1 MPDKKGN
8 DMLTKQLKAA
18 RVARVARLA
27 DVPADVALA
36 YLEAEEWSEA
46 DAVRDVHCE
55 RRAGYTI
62 AHGHSDTYRD
72 SNEE

>member
-1 MPDKKGN
+1 MN
-8 DMLTKQLKAA
+8 KQIRAE
-18 RVARVARLA
+18 RIARVARLA
-27 DVPADVALA
+27 DVPAIVAEA

-62 AHGHSDTYRD
+62 AHGTSDTYRD
-72 SNEE
+72 LNEE